1 MGDAGVI
8 RLELVK
14 TAFEPHCRSPFH
26 GCGEDLVSEVNPSI
40 FFRFLIFFKN
50 SFY

>member
-14 TAFEPHCRSPFH
+14 TAFEPHCRSPSH
-26 GCGEDLVSEVNPSI
+26 GCGEDLVSEVNLLY
-40 FFRFLIFFKN
+40 FFRFLN
-50 SFY
+50 